1 MNVAQQ
7 TTDDRRNIKLN
18 SEAFERLKE
27 QKPDGVTWDYYLLS
41 MLEEDEE

>member
-7 TTDDRRNIKLN
+7 TTDDRRNLKLH

-41 MLEEDEE
+41 MLEAAEQ